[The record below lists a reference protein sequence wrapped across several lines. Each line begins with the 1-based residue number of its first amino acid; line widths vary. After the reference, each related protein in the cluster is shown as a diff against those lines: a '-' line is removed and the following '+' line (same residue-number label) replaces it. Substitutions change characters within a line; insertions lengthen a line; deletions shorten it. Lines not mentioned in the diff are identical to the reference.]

1 MRAWSL
7 ALLMVSPAAF
17 GQTAINLP
25 LPTAQQ
31 DGAPCCYVP
40 TQTVATGFTADG
52 THVAGL
58 SEWNVNAPFGRNH
71 HGCAK
76 IVWDL
81 SGKLVSVAPYACT
94 PLPALWPY
102 QYDTFTNFAGDTAST
117 TIALGDA
124 NGGSPSGWYYQPVLT
139 LP

>member
-7 ALLMVSPAAF
+7 ALLMVSSAAF
-17 GQTAINLP
+17 GQTAIILP
-25 LPTAQQ
+25 LPTAQE

-40 TQTVATGFTADG
+40 TQTVATGIDATRV
-52 THVAGL
+52 TGL
-58 SEWNVNAPFGRNH
+58 SEWNVNAPLGRNH

-81 SGKLVSVAPYACT
+81 SGKLVSVTPYACT
-94 PLPALWPY
+94 PLPALWPF
-102 QYDTFTNFAGDTAST
+102 QYETFTNSSSYTAST
-117 TIALGDA
+117 TIALGGA